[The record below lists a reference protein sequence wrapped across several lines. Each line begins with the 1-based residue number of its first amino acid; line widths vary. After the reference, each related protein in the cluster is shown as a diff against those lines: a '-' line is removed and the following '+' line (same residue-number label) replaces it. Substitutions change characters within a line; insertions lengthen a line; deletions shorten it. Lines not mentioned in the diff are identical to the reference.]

1 MATITKMSGYKSY
14 EFPKQSEAEELANT
28 VTHGMG
34 MVLSITGTAVL
45 LGFALH
51 QGIAAGQLFATLL
64 YCASLISVYAAST
77 FSHALQEPHRKYVFR
92 VLDQAVIYCLI
103 AGTYTPFILLYL
115 PGHRSWLVFGIV
127 WGLALAGFVSKVL
140 LKHRVDA
147 VVVANYVLLGW
158 VPAAALF
165 YLLPFDCLMWMLVGG
180 CLYTGGAFFL
190 TFDQRVPFFHAA
202 WHAFVLLAS
211 AVHFYGVLHY
221 TVV

>member
-1 MATITKMSGYKSY
+1 MATTTKTSTY
-14 EFPKQSEAEELANT
+14 EFFEFPNQSEAEELANT
-28 VTHGMG
+28 LTHGMG
-34 MVLSITGTAVL
+34 LVLSITGSAAL
-45 LGFALH
+45 LGFAVR
-51 QGIAAGQLFATLL
+51 QGMAGDQFFATML
-64 YCASLISVYAAST
+64 YCLSLIAVYAAST
-77 FSHALQEPHRKYVFR
+77 FSHALQEPHRKYLFR

-103 AGTYTPFILLYL
+103 AGTYTPFIFLYL
-115 PGHRSWLVFGIV
+115 PARQSWLVFAIV
-127 WGLALAGFVSKVL
+127 WGLALLGFGSKVL

-158 VPAAALF
+158 VPAVAIF
-165 YLLPFDCLMWMLVGG
+165 YLLPFDCLMWMLLGG
-180 CLYTGGAFFL
+180 CLYTAGALFL